1 MHLAWRPW
9 AYSARLASMSYE
21 VLARKLRPSGFDAL
35 VGQEHVVRALT
46 HALDHDR
53 LHHAYLFTGT
63 RGVGKTTIARILAK
77 SLNCEQGVSSTPC
90 GVCSVCTEVKEN
102 RFIDLIEVDAA
113 SRTGVDDTREL
124 LENAQYM
131 PTRGRYKV
139 YLIDEVHMLS
149 IASFNALLKTL
160 EEPPEHVKFLLA
172 TTDPKKVPVTV
183 LSRCLQFQLKNISAQ
198 TIVDYLTD
206 VLASEGINFEPP
218 ALTVI
223 ARSAQGSMRDALSL
237 TDQAIAFGRG
247 ELKQADVI
255 SMLGVVGRDEVS
267 ALMQALAAGSA
278 SDLLALSA
286 ELAERNAD
294 FADVL
299 AGMQEALHNAAVAM
313 ATGAN
318 ADVAMTEF
326 LADEVQLYYQI
337 ALVGLRDLPF
347 APDQRSGFE
356 MTLLRMLTF
365 TPERD
370 GSAGVPPR
378 GVTSK
383 PSGNATDVPPDAGL
397 AEVVGDK
404 ADSAAGSA
412 SESAANNVAR
422 QGSAEPITEVM
433 PIPEPVIAAPEASP
447 GAGSDKLAAA
457 ADSRIEEAPKN
468 PDPAPNSAPAG
479 TQEVAATG
487 SIAERWY
494 AVVAELTIGGVA
506 KMIAEH
512 SVPLVFTDTQIEL
525 QLSADH
531 DTLLSDA
538 QVMNLQR
545 ALQSILGATPEIAVR
560 VGEPV
565 EETPAQRRARLLAE
579 RQAEAET
586 AMREDATV
594 QALLA
599 DFDGKLEEVR
609 LH

>member
-1 MHLAWRPW
+1 
-9 AYSARLASMSYE
+9 MSYE

-206 VLASEGINFEPP
+206 VLASESINFEPP
-218 ALTVI
+218 ALAVI

-267 ALMQALAAGSA
+267 ALMRALAVGSA

-383 PSGNATDVPPDAGL
+383 PSGSATDVPPDAGV
-397 AEVVGDK
+397 AEVAEVGGDK
-404 ADSAAGSA
+404 ADSAAGST

-422 QGSAEPITEVM
+422 QGSAEPIIELM

-447 GAGSDKLAAA
+447 GAGSDKL
-457 ADSRIEEAPKN
+457 
-468 PDPAPNSAPAG
+468 
-479 TQEVAATG
+479 AATG

-525 QLSADH
+525 QLSVDH

-545 ALQSILGATPEIAVR
+545 ALQSILGATLEITVK

>member
-1 MHLAWRPW
+1 
-9 AYSARLASMSYE
+9 
-21 VLARKLRPSGFDAL
+21 
-35 VGQEHVVRALT
+35 
-46 HALDHDR
+46 
-53 LHHAYLFTGT
+53 
-63 RGVGKTTIARILAK
+63 
-77 SLNCEQGVSSTPC
+77 
-90 GVCSVCTEVKEN
+90 
-102 RFIDLIEVDAA
+102 
-113 SRTGVDDTREL
+113 
-124 LENAQYM
+124 
-131 PTRGRYKV
+131 
-139 YLIDEVHMLS
+139 
-149 IASFNALLKTL
+149 
-160 EEPPEHVKFLLA
+160 
-172 TTDPKKVPVTV
+172 
-183 LSRCLQFQLKNISAQ
+183 
-198 TIVDYLTD
+198 
-206 VLASEGINFEPP
+206 
-218 ALTVI
+218 
-223 ARSAQGSMRDALSL
+223 
-237 TDQAIAFGRG
+237 
-247 ELKQADVI
+247 
-255 SMLGVVGRDEVS
+255 
-267 ALMQALAAGSA
+267 
-278 SDLLALSA
+278 
-286 ELAERNAD
+286 
-294 FADVL
+294 
-299 AGMQEALHNAAVAM
+299 M

-383 PSGNATDVPPDAGL
+383 PSGSASDVPPDAGV
-397 AEVVGDK
+397 AEVAGDK
-404 ADSAAGSA
+404 ADSAAGST

-422 QGSAEPITEVM
+422 QGSAEPIIELM

-447 GAGSDKLAAA
+447 GAGSDKL
-457 ADSRIEEAPKN
+457 
-468 PDPAPNSAPAG
+468 
-479 TQEVAATG
+479 AATG

-525 QLSADH
+525 QLSVDH

-545 ALQSILGATPEIAVR
+545 SLQSILGATLEITVK

>member
-1 MHLAWRPW
+1 
-9 AYSARLASMSYE
+9 MSYE

-347 APDQRSGFE
+347 APEQRSGFE

-383 PSGNATDVPPDAGL
+383 PSGSATDVPPDAEV
-397 AEVVGDK
+397 AEVAEVAGDK
-404 ADSAAGSA
+404 ADSAAGST

-422 QGSAEPITEVM
+422 QGSAEPIIEVM
-433 PIPEPVIAAPEASP
+433 PIRGPVIAAPEASP
-447 GAGSDKLAAA
+447 GAGSDKLAAT
-457 ADSRIEEAPKN
+457 R
-468 PDPAPNSAPAG
+468 
-479 TQEVAATG
+479 

-525 QLSADH
+525 QLSVDH

-545 ALQSILGATPEIAVR
+545 SLQSILGATLEITVK

>member
-1 MHLAWRPW
+1 
-9 AYSARLASMSYE
+9 MSYE

-90 GVCSVCTEVKEN
+90 GVCSVCTEVKGN

-206 VLASEGINFEPP
+206 VLASESINFEPP
-218 ALTVI
+218 ALAVI

-267 ALMQALAAGSA
+267 ALMRALAVGSA

-347 APDQRSGFE
+347 APDRRSGFE

-383 PSGNATDVPPDAGL
+383 PSGSASDVPPDAGV
-397 AEVVGDK
+397 AEVAGDK
-404 ADSAAGSA
+404 ADSAAGST

-422 QGSAEPITEVM
+422 QGSAEPIIELI

-447 GAGSDKLAAA
+447 GAGSYKL
-457 ADSRIEEAPKN
+457 
-468 PDPAPNSAPAG
+468 
-479 TQEVAATG
+479 AATG

-525 QLSADH
+525 QLSVDH

-545 ALQSILGATPEIAVR
+545 SLQSILGATLEITVK